1 MTNKPAYMRKI
12 IIGSSLLFS
21 ILLAVTQAHAQ
32 ESVDVIIHDNGTE
45 RREVIDLPKSM
56 TYPVDSLLNDWKAK
70 KYIDLGKDCSTPSAP
85 SSRYIATSSQISSN
99 SYGV

>member
-21 ILLAVTQAHAQ
+21 ILLAVPQAHAQ

-45 RREVIDLPKSM
+45 RREVIDLPRRQSAQRLESQKLYRFGKGLQYLYRKS
-56 TYPVDSLLNDWKAK
+56 
-70 KYIDLGKDCSTPSAP
+70 
-85 SSRYIATSSQISSN
+85 
-99 SYGV
+99 

>member
-21 ILLAVTQAHAQ
+21 ILLAVPQAHAQ

-56 TYPVDSLLNDWKAK
+56 TYRRQSAQRLESQKL
-70 KYIDLGKDCSTPSAP
+70 YRFGKGLQYLYRKS
-85 SSRYIATSSQISSN
+85 
-99 SYGV
+99 

>member
-21 ILLAVTQAHAQ
+21 ILLAVPQAHAQ

-56 TYPVDSLLNDWKAK
+56 TYPRRQSAQRLESQKL
-70 KYIDLGKDCSTPSAP
+70 YRFGKGLQHLYRKS
-85 SSRYIATSSQISSN
+85 
-99 SYGV
+99 